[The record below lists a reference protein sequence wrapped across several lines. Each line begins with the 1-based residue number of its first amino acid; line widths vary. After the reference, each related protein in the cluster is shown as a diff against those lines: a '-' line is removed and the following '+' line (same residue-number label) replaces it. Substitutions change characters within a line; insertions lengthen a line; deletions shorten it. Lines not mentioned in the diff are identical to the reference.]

1 MNIIIVGAGKVGT
14 YLASQLSDEGH
25 NILVI
30 EKDRD
35 VLERLL
41 SQNDVMG
48 ILGDGR
54 DIDVL
59 NDSNINNCDVF
70 IAMTFDDDV
79 NLISSIMAKRKG
91 AKSTV
96 VRLRNPRY
104 IKEEEFMRK
113 AMEVDRLVNPEFFAA
128 KEIQRT
134 LKYTY
139 AINVENF
146 LNSKVILMEIEL
158 DENSML
164 INRSLMDINRAGLL
178 ENVIIAIGE
187 KDDEVYIPNGNHI
200 LEAHEKIYVAG
211 PREDI
216 DKFYKSQVDSRK
228 TIRDVLIVGG
238 GSIAVYL
245 TKLLLKRN
253 FNVTVVEID
262 KNRAIEFSELVSEC
276 DVINADGSD
285 PEILDE
291 VRLENFDAVVAL
303 TGIDEENILI
313 SLLAKK
319 RSIDKTIAKVNRTQ
333 LLKITGILDVDT
345 TVTPKKSASF
355 YVSRLLRSKENSRGE
370 SISNL
375 YRLSDDRVE
384 AIDFTVIENSS
395 LVGIKLKD
403 LKLKSDTLI
412 VCISRKDLGEKIEV
426 ANGDSVIGLGD
437 RVMVITK
444 HKDFTEIDDIL
455 EQV

>member
-1 MNIIIVGAGKVGT
+1 MNIIIVGAGKVGS
-14 YLASQLSDEGH
+14 YLTSQLSDEGH

-30 EKDRD
+30 DKDQD

-48 ILGDGR
+48 ILGDCR
-54 DIDVL
+54 DLDVL
-59 NDSNINNCDVF
+59 DEANVDKCDVF

-91 AKSTV
+91 ARSTI
-96 VRLRNPRY
+96 VRLRDPRY
-104 IKEEEFMRK
+104 IKDQEFMRK

-139 AINVENF
+139 AVNVENF
-146 LNSKVILMEIEL
+146 LNSKVILIEL
-158 DENSML
+158 ELDRNSKL
-164 INRSLMDINRAGLL
+164 INKSLMDLNKEGLL
-178 ENVIIAIGE
+178 GNIIIAIGE
-187 KDDEVYIPNGNHI
+187 KDDQVVIPNGSHI
-200 LEAHEKIYVAG
+200 LEVGEKIYVAG

-216 DKFYKSQVDSRK
+216 DKFYKSQVDSK
-228 TIRDVLIVGG
+228 KNIKDVLIIGG
-238 GSIAVYL
+238 GSIAIYL

-253 FNVTVVEID
+253 FAVTVLENN
-262 KNRAIEFSELVSEC
+262 KKKAIEFSESVPDC
-276 DVINADGSD
+276 DVINADGTD

-291 VRLENFDAVVAL
+291 VGVENYDAVVSL

-319 RSIDKTIAKVNRTQ
+319 CGIEKTIAKVNRTQ
-333 LLKITGILDVDT
+333 LLRITGILDVDT

-384 AIDFTVIENSS
+384 AIDFTVIENSK
-395 LVGIKLKD
+395 LTGIRLKD
-403 LKLKSDTLI
+403 LNLKSNTLI
-412 VCISRKDLGEKIEV
+412 VCISRKDLGGKIEV
-426 ANGDSVIGLGD
+426 ANGESVIKLGD

-455 EQV
+455 E

>member
-14 YLASQLSDEGH
+14 YLTSQLSDEGH

-30 EKDRD
+30 EKNQD

-41 SQNDVMG
+41 AQNDVMG

-54 DIDVL
+54 DLDVL
-59 NDSNINNCDVF
+59 DEANVNDCDAF
-70 IAMTFDDDV
+70 IAMTFNDDV

-91 AKSTV
+91 AKSTI
-96 VRLRNPRY
+96 VRLRDPRY
-104 IKEEEFMRK
+104 IKDQEFMRK

-139 AINVENF
+139 AVNVENF
-146 LNSKVILMEIEL
+146 LNSKVILIELEL
-158 DENSML
+158 DENSKL
-164 INRSLMDINRAGLL
+164 IGKSLMDLNREGLL
-178 ENVIIAIGE
+178 GNIIIAIGE
-187 KDDEVYIPNGNHI
+187 KEDQVVIPNGNHI
-200 LEAHEKIYVAG
+200 LEVGEKIYVAG
-211 PREDI
+211 PRDDI
-216 DKFYKSQVDSRK
+216 DKFYRSQVDSRK
-228 TIRDVLIVGG
+228 TIKDVLIVGG
-238 GSIAVYL
+238 GSIALYL

-253 FNVTVVEID
+253 FNVTVLENN
-262 KNRAIEFSELVSEC
+262 KERAIEFSESVPDC

-291 VRLENFDAVVAL
+291 VRVENYDAVVAL

-319 RSIDKTIAKVNRTQ
+319 RGIDKIIAKVNRTQ

-384 AIDFTVIENSS
+384 AIDFTVIENSK
-395 LVGIKLKD
+395 VTGIKLKD
-403 LKLKSDTLI
+403 LNVKSNTLI
-412 VCISRKDLGEKIEV
+412 VGISRKDLGGKIEV
-426 ANGDSVIGLGD
+426 ANGESVISLGD

-455 EQV
+455 E